1 MKNLRRPRNTCAAR
15 KTPHPSIPR
24 LRGWR
29 RGWTG
34 CVIPRNTYAAH
45 FKASRSFAAA
55 ALAVFAV
62 ALLAYDL
69 HGFAAVHSALADFR
83 AFRCAGSTLLHGA
96 DPYRAAALS
105 SCEQSP
111 APLGLYSAPAGLV
124 VPAPLPPYALL
135 LFVPFAYAAFPIAA
149 VLWLLVLCCAVIASA
164 LLFARTLRIALPA
177 VCWMLLLSAVLLWLP
192 FGEATPIALL
202 GAALA
207 ARALQTQQRVL
218 AAAGFAL
225 LALEPHLALGAWLC
239 TFFFAPRMRAAI
251 LVTGGALIALSLA
264 VPGALVEY
272 AGSVLPLH
280 ALAEVPRPAQYSATW
295 ALGAIGVSPHAA
307 LQAGSFTYAAAMIG
321 GVWAA
326 ARLRQR
332 WNDAAVLVL
341 APIAAAAI
349 GGTFVHA
356 SHIALAVP
364 FAAMLAAREPGRA
377 GRAAAL
383 ACAVLSVPWLTGAG
397 QQVMLFAGAAV
408 AAVVTLSLTRSRPAA
423 AGMFAGALGCAVML
437 FALRQA
443 HAVPHPRTF
452 PIAARTGELASASWG
467 RYVWREQSSVTAAD
481 WLGKMPTWFA
491 LLLLAGA
498 AAAAAHKEAVVVV
511 RVRDAPA
518 AP

>member
-1 MKNLRRPRNTCAAR
+1 M
-15 KTPHPSIPR
+15 
-24 LRGWR
+24 
-29 RGWTG
+29 
-34 CVIPRNTYAAH
+34 IPRNTYAAH

-62 ALLAYDL
+62 ALLAYEL

-83 AFRCAGSTLLHGA
+83 AFRCAGSALVHGA
-96 DPYRAAALS
+96 DPYRAAALL

-111 APLGLYSAPAGLV
+111 APLGLYSAPAGLA

-135 LFVPFAYAAFPIAA
+135 LFVPFAYAAFPISA
-149 VLWLLVLCCAVIASA
+149 VLWLLVLCCAVTASA
-164 LLFARTLRIALPA
+164 LLLARTLRIALPV
-177 VCWMLLLSAVLLWLP
+177 VCWMLLLAAVLLWLP

-202 GAALA
+202 GAALT

-218 AAAGFAL
+218 AAAGLVL
-225 LALEPHLALGAWLC
+225 LALEPHLALGAWLSAFC
-239 TFFFAPRMRAAI
+239 FAPRTRAAI
-251 LVTGGALIALSLA
+251 VVAGCALIALSLA
-264 VPGALVEY
+264 INSGALVEY

-295 ALGAIGVSPHAA
+295 ALGAIGVSPRAA
-307 LQAGSFTYAAAMIG
+307 LQAGSFTYAAALIG
-321 GVWAA
+321 GMWAA

-356 SHIALAVP
+356 SHIALALP
-364 FAAMLAAREPGRA
+364 FAAMLAVREPGRA

-397 QQVMLFAGAAV
+397 QQVMLFAGAGV
-408 AAVVTLSLTRSRPAA
+408 AAVITLSLTRSRPAA
-423 AGMFAGALGCAVML
+423 AGVFAGALACAVVL
-437 FALRQA
+437 FTLRQT
-443 HAVPHPRTF
+443 HAVPQPRTF
-452 PIAARTGELASASWG
+452 PIAARAGELASASWG
-467 RYVWREQSSVTAAD
+467 RYVWREQSAVTAVD
-481 WLGKMPTWFA
+481 WLGKIPTWFA

-498 AAAAAHKEAVVVV
+498 AAGAASHKQAVVVV
-511 RVRDAPA
+511 RVRKAPA

>member
-1 MKNLRRPRNTCAAR
+1 M
-15 KTPHPSIPR
+15 
-24 LRGWR
+24 
-29 RGWTG
+29 
-34 CVIPRNTYAAH
+34 IPRNTYAAH

-62 ALLAYDL
+62 ALLAYEL

-83 AFRCAGSTLLHGA
+83 AFRCAGSALVHGA
-96 DPYRAAALS
+96 DPYRAAALA
-105 SCEQSP
+105 SCEQSS
-111 APLGLYSAPAGLV
+111 APLGLYSAPAGLA

-135 LFVPFAYAAFPIAA
+135 LFVPFAYAAFPISA
-149 VLWLLVLCCAVIASA
+149 VLWLLVLCCAVIVSA
-164 LLFARTLRIALPA
+164 RVFARALRIALPS
-177 VCWMLLLSAVLLWLP
+177 VGWMLLLAAVLLWLP

-207 ARALQTQQRVL
+207 SRALQTQQRVM
-218 AAAGFAL
+218 AAGGFAL

-239 TFFFAPRMRAAI
+239 TFFFAPRMRATL
-251 LVTGGALIALSLA
+251 LVAGGALIVLSLA
-264 VPGALVEY
+264 VHAGALVEY

-295 ALGAIGVSPHAA
+295 ALAAIGVSPRVA
-307 LQAGSFTYAAAMIG
+307 LQIGTLTYAAALIG

-326 ARLRQR
+326 ARLLQR

-356 SHIALAVP
+356 SHIALALP
-364 FAAMLAAREPGRA
+364 FAAMLAVREPGRA

-383 ACAVLSVPWLTGAG
+383 ACAVLSVPWLTGAS
-397 QQVMLFAGAAV
+397 QQVMLFAGAGV
-408 AAVVTLSLTRSRPAA
+408 AAAVTLSLTRSRPVA
-423 AGMFAGALGCAVML
+423 AGVFAGALACAVVL
-437 FALRQA
+437 FTLRQT
-443 HAVPHPRTF
+443 HAVPQTRTF
-452 PIAARTGELASASWG
+452 PIAERTGELASASWG
-467 RYVWREQSSVTAAD
+467 RYVWREQSAVTAVD

-498 AAAAAHKEAVVVV
+498 AGAAAHKQAVVVV